1 MNIVIDTN
9 VLLVSTSERAK
20 SRWLFDMFLEE
31 KFTLCVT
38 NEILNEYAE
47 IFTQHW
53 GKDAADEILELIEA
67 SENVQF
73 VNTYYRWNL
82 IQQDPDDN
90 KFVDCAIACNAKY
103 LISEDKHFEILK
115 TIAFPIVEVLK
126 VHEFKALFMSR
137 K

>member
-1 MNIVIDTN
+1 MKIVIDTN
-9 VLLVSTSERAK
+9 VLLVATSERAQ

-31 KFTLCVT
+31 EFILCVT
-38 NEILNEYAE
+38 NEILSEYAE

-82 IQQDPDDN
+82 IQQDLDDN
-90 KFVDCAIACNAKY
+90 KFVDCAVACNTKY
-103 LISEDKHFEILK
+103 VISEDKHFEVLK
-115 TIAFPIVEVLK
+115 NIPFPKVEVLK
-126 VHEFKALFMSR
+126 VHEFKALFM
-137 K
+137 KTK